1 MEDAKKRA
9 AAISAVLNYIR
20 TEEETAAEQ
29 DAAAYWKRP
38 WRGESVPL
46 WSLSGRQSQMQ
57 IRRLMNMKTFHGAKF
72 R

>member
-1 MEDAKKRA
+1 MKLAKKKA

-20 TEEETAAEQ
+20 TEEEKAAEQ
-29 DAAAYWKRP
+29 AVAASRQRP
-38 WRGESVPL
+38 SPGESVPL

-57 IRRLMNMKTFHGAKF
+57 IRHLMNMKAFHGANF

>member
-1 MEDAKKRA
+1 MEFAKKKA

-20 TEEETAAEQ
+20 TEEEITAEQTAAAFRE
-29 DAAAYWKRP
+29 RP
-38 WRGESVPL
+38 SPGESVPL

-57 IRRLMNMKTFHGAKF
+57 IRHLMTMKAFHGAKF